1 MLLFTDL
8 LSSICFIYFL
18 FLNMY
23 KDFYIY
29 YLMWLFLSLF
39 FLLISF
45 IQRKYNKN
53 RKVPL
58 WLLVSMYTVTTVGI
72 FIYFFINALI
82 IMSIKRD
89 IKPNIDYLVI
99 LEPDFNERNLDKTTE
114 YILNKVM
121 DYVSGNSETNIVLSG
136 GKAEESNV
144 SYAEYMASYLVD
156 RGVDPDLILVEI
168 QSKNTRE
175 SIIYSNALIARVVKE
190 RRKEFSEAMA
200 INAGPVYIAEEE
212 KPLAI
217 GLITNDISAC
227 RVKLFINKKRYRQ
240 WDTFS
245 SRSDIWLY
253 PHFTLKETF
262 MILKD
267 KFMGYL

>member
-1 MLLFTDL
+1 
-8 LSSICFIYFL
+8 
-18 FLNMY
+18 
-23 KDFYIY
+23 
-29 YLMWLFLSLF
+29 
-39 FLLISF
+39 
-45 IQRKYNKN
+45 
-53 RKVPL
+53 
-58 WLLVSMYTVTTVGI
+58 
-72 FIYFFINALI
+72 
-82 IMSIKRD
+82 
-89 IKPNIDYLVI
+89 
-99 LEPDFNERNLDKTTE
+99 
-114 YILNKVM
+114 M